1 MSDDKL
7 TNAFPPP
14 PPSQQ
19 EIDAFVE
26 AAGKG
31 NILAVNAFLSSHP
44 GAIEAQNSRN
54 DGCTALNNAAHEG
67 QKTMVELLLGKG
79 AQVDGR
85 SKANWSPLITAASA
99 GRTEIAALLLE
110 RGAEMEAT
118 AQEGWTALMWA
129 ARFEKAE
136 TVRFLLEKGADLNA
150 VSIHGKNALA
160 MARWG
165 NRSDETADLIEQW
178 AEQQRRHAELERKN
192 GERSIQAIAEAL
204 TREQDA
210 RRLEKL
216 KSQRPAKTPFKGKK
230 PQP

>member
-14 PPSQQ
+14 LPSQQ
-19 EIDAFVE
+19 EIDAFVD

-31 NILAVNAFLSSHP
+31 DILAVNAFLSRHP

-54 DGCTALNNAAHEG
+54 DGCTALNNAAREG
-67 QKTMVELLLGKG
+67 QKAMVEMLLGKG

-85 SKANWSPLITAASA
+85 NKADWSPLITAASC
-99 GRTEIAALLLE
+99 GRTEVIALLLE
-110 RGAEMEAT
+110 KGAEMEAV

-129 ARFEKAE
+129 ARFEQTE
-136 TVRFLLEKGADLNA
+136 TVRFLLEKGADFNTVNA
-150 VSIHGKNALA
+150 KGKNALA

-178 AEQQRRHAELERKN
+178 PEMQRQRGEQERKSR
-192 GERSIQAIAEAL
+192 EQTVAEAQAIELNAQRL
-204 TREQDA
+204 KNLKN
-210 RRLEKL
+210 RR
-216 KSQRPAKTPFKGKK
+216 PPNPPFKGKK
-230 PQP
+230 PGS